1 LRRLGP
7 YRRGSDGVGE
17 SSRNLGALNTPGA
30 SSPAFDAAFAWIEPV
45 GGWLTRDQARVL
57 FEAVRALPRGATV
70 VEIGSHQG
78 RSTLALA
85 LARPD
90 VTVVAIDPFDAGGRF
105 GGPAT
110 RQVFEDNLARPHVRD
125 RVEHVAERST
135 RVLDTWRR
143 PVDLVFVDGKHD
155 VRSTLRDLQWGDRLP
170 SGGRLLVHDSFGSV
184 GVTLALL
191 LHALPSPRLRYA
203 GRTGSLATFERT
215 PPRSRDRLT
224 MLRELPWFVRNLG
237 IKALLRLRLRPLA
250 RLAGHRDT
258 ADPY

>member
-1 LRRLGP
+1 M
-7 YRRGSDGVGE
+7 
-17 SSRNLGALNTPGA
+17 GALNTE
-30 SSPAFDAAFAWIEPV
+30 AAFEAAYAWIEPV

-57 FEAVRALPRGATV
+57 FEAVRSLPRGATV
-70 VEIGSHQG
+70 VEVGSHQG

-90 VTVVAIDPFDAGGRF
+90 VTVVAIDPFVAGGKF

-110 RQVFEDNLARPHVRD
+110 RQAFEDNLARPHVRE

-135 RVLDTWRR
+135 TVLDSWRR

-155 VRSTLRDLQWGDRLP
+155 VLSTLRDLDWGDRLP
-170 SGGRLLVHDSFGSV
+170 AGGRLLVHDSFSSL

-191 LHALPSPRLRYA
+191 LHALPSRRLRYA
-203 GRTGSLATFERT
+203 GRVGSLATFERARPT
-215 PPRSRDRLT
+215 SEDRLA
-224 MLRELPWFVRNLG
+224 LLHELPWFARNLG
-237 IKALLRLRLRPLA
+237 IKLLLRLRLRPLA
-250 RLAGHRDT
+250 RLAGHHDT

>member
-1 LRRLGP
+1 M
-7 YRRGSDGVGE
+7 
-17 SSRNLGALNTPGA
+17 SSA
-30 SSPAFDAAFAWIEPV
+30 AFDAAFAWIEPV

-57 FEAVRALPRGATV
+57 FDAVRALPRGGTV

-90 VTVVAIDPFDAGGRF
+90 VTVVAIDPFEAGGRF
-105 GGPAT
+105 GGAAT
-110 RQVFEDNLARPHVRD
+110 RQAFEDNLARPHVRE
-125 RVEHVAERST
+125 RVEHLAERST

-155 VRSTLRDLQWGDRLP
+155 VISTMRDLQWADRLP
-170 SGGRLLVHDSFGSV
+170 PGGRILVHDSFGSV

-203 GRTGSLATFERT
+203 GRVGSLASFERARPST
-215 PPRSRDRLT
+215 EDRLA
-224 MLRELPWFVRNLG
+224 MLRELRWFARNLG
-237 IKALLRLRLRPLA
+237 IKVLLRLRLRPLA
-250 RLAGHRDT
+250 ALTGHRDT

>member
-1 LRRLGP
+1 
-7 YRRGSDGVGE
+7 
-17 SSRNLGALNTPGA
+17 LNTEA
-30 SSPAFDAAFAWIEPV
+30 AFDAAFAWIEPV

-57 FEAVRALPRGATV
+57 FESVRGLPRGATV
-70 VEIGSHQG
+70 VEVGSHQG

-90 VTVVAIDPFDAGGRF
+90 VTVVAIDPFEAGGMF

-110 RQVFEDNLARPHVRD
+110 QRVFEENLARPAVRE
-125 RVEHVAERST
+125 RVEHLADRST

-155 VRSTLRDLQWGDRLP
+155 VLSAMRDLQWGDRLP
-170 SGGRLLVHDSFGSV
+170 AGGRLLVHDSFSSI

-191 LHALPSPRLRYA
+191 LHVLPSPRLRYA
-203 GRTGSLATFERT
+203 GRVGSLATFERARPT
-215 PPRSRDRLT
+215 AEDRRAL
-224 MLRELPWFVRNLG
+224 LAELPWFGRNVG
-237 IKALLRLRLRPLA
+237 VKVLLRLRLRPLA
-250 RLAGHRDT
+250 RLLGHDDR

>member
-1 LRRLGP
+1 M
-7 YRRGSDGVGE
+7 
-17 SSRNLGALNTPGA
+17 ALNT
-30 SSPAFDAAFAWIEPV
+30 FDDVWPRIAPI

-57 FEAVRALPRGATV
+57 HDAALDLRAGATV

-90 VTVVAIDPFDAGGRF
+90 VTVVAIDPFRAGGMF

-110 RQVFEDNLARPHVRD
+110 REVFEDNLRRAEVRD
-125 RVEHVAERST
+125 RVDHVGEPSGDVR
-135 RVLDTWRR
+135 RGWRR

-155 VRSTLRDLQWGDRLP
+155 VWSTRTDLGWAGLLP
-170 SGGRLLVHDSFGSV
+170 PGGRVLVHDSFSSI

-191 LHALPSPRLRYA
+191 AFVLPSRRLRYV
-203 GRTGSLATFERT
+203 GRVGSLATFERAR
-215 PPRSRDRLT
+215 PAARDRWAMVT
-224 MLRELPWFVRNLG
+224 ELPWWLRNVG
-237 IKALLRLRLRPLA
+237 VKVLLRLRLRPLA
-250 RLAGHRDT
+250 RLAGHHDT